1 MAPRK
6 NQSTK
11 AVVVAAAAVSSSNG
25 NGKDNSPG
33 TSNARAS
40 VCARAR
46 GSGGGGGGDD
56 VPALSSAFSPVPVAP
71 APGPASSSSSSASA
85 SSSAAQSPVP
95 ALIASSSCSY
105 SAAAGTGNRAGT
117 SRGARWM
124 SAPEQARLK
133 YVHVRAAA
141 SYIGVLKSP
150 FFPQDGAAYLSHLA
164 SVKARELEKM
174 KAKLEAAKLLSSLS
188 KDAAKAKSRS
198 KGSSKSSGS
207 PGGSGSSSS
216 SLGARLPVVG
226 VSGGL
231 ASCWI
236 PLYHGGDSSLSLLSV
251 EHDHDN
257 DNAKVEGGVMKK
269 NDHQGGGKGKG
280 KAVSAS
286 AAASSKEEAA
296 AAAAAGTE
304 STSSSSSSSSASG
317 DDRAGGN
324 KGSPRDNLS
333 SDNRVNNS
341 VDNLP
346 RPLPASSSSPSS
358 GAFAAAAAGTFNT
371 TTTTTNTSDTPFDT
385 TSASSANRGSTI
397 RGGFALPPAPSSPA
411 PPAPSSPAPPAPRL
425 APLLKGKTNL
435 TEDFFS
441 VVLAKPNPFNGFWT
455 VKCPDSDTSPG
466 PEAVPFPTAAEYT
479 HEASRPSIRS
489 QVSPGQPSLSSSDA
503 GGGSSNVRVDKRKDK
518 KMKQQKQKGEKK
530 KKGKSKHGKLPL
542 ESIAVLPVS
551 GVRGPPSRSWP
562 LPRWQGYIRNGDA
575 GHQNQHIKYMDE
587 GYVRHLWSEKL
598 EPHQQFARLRKAGL
612 VDAADAHGAGQM
624 MREPMVES
632 GIEGLITP
640 PTDRTHE
647 LELMVGAA
655 AEAQFDCSRI
665 HSRQV
670 VSAAPD
676 LAFTYSG
683 LAPSVVAEPAHH
695 HSGLASSVADE
706 PARTSTPT
714 VVDAIIAPLSRVEA
728 SGRAPAP
735 TVVAAPITPFS
746 SSFSATATPFVPR
759 SLAPDA
765 PEFVPSS
772 SSGERSE
779 RDSLSATADEFVP
792 PSSVVVAPAAVVTQQ
807 HQSLLSLS
815 SDPLSLVDLSSSSVA
830 QSEQPQQQ
838 QQQLTREE
846 LLSSLDPGRV
856 NSWTDYRRDHPRAAR
871 PVRPS
876 SHLGHQRN
884 RHQQVSVPRC
894 YSFPA
899 PASPPRDVS
908 LASPGSPPRYDPQP
922 SAEEQKT
929 PLAPAPFDP
938 SRPDFEEN
946 FPPLGQ
952 TGSVKLSK
960 PSKQQQQEPKASNDH
975 DHDHDEEEED
985 IYAASPV
992 LVSASAAAA
1001 DVVGGDGTGNNTAG
1015 ETSETRDTIEC
1026 AVSCEVDGSG
1036 EGAGTTSVGPAGPGP
1051 DVGPAPG
1058 AFPGGLPSTPFS
1070 AAPGA
1075 APLPDPG
1082 LPGLPVGMSTG
1093 APFHL
1098 AGTPYVHLY
1107 PDFVPGFELGMGMAM
1122 LHPAPGQY
1130 GLPNS
1135 MPPAPYPHGYGYQQP
1150 LPHPQHA
1157 QQPGHSQPLPRGE
1170 RRVHF
1175 ADFNTVIHLPASPGS
1190 GGIMLESVPQG
1201 RPDDATDGYC
1211 AGSGSASGPGFESL
1225 PLAAA
1230 SGFDS
1235 HNTPAFDQA
1244 ADTEPLPAPY
1254 NSFRSSSLGRFEGTW
1269 LESSA
1274 FAGLAASFASAA
1286 SAAFAFSAAPA
1297 FPAAAAAQASPQQ
1310 QQPGPP
1316 YFNPGHHHAPP
1327 AAPNPDFLPPH
1338 PRSAPPPFREPLE
1351 TVNVLDLVEDLR
1363 EAGVVEREAEA
1374 WQLRA
1379 PVGERT
1385 WDLHSGEEEVLGLG
1399 DEGEVREIRLEEVPV
1414 VVRELVEE
1422 IDEFDD

>member
-11 AVVVAAAAVSSSNG
+11 AV
-25 NGKDNSPG
+25 
-33 TSNARAS
+33 
-40 VCARAR
+40 
-46 GSGGGGGGDD
+46 
-56 VPALSSAFSPVPVAP
+56 VAP

-95 ALIASSSCSY
+95 ALIASSSSF
-105 SAAAGTGNRAGT
+105 SAAAGTGNRAGSQAGS

-198 KGSSKSSGS
+198 KLGSKSSGS
-207 PGGSGSSSS
+207 SGGSGSSSS
-216 SLGARLPVVG
+216 LWARLPVVG

-251 EHDHDN
+251 EHDN
-257 DNAKVEGGVMKK
+257 DNVKVEGGVMK
-269 NDHQGGGKGKG
+269 NDHEGGDKGKG
-280 KAVSAS
+280 KAVPAS
-286 AAASSKEEAA
+286 AAASSNEEAV

-304 STSSSSSSSSASG
+304 PSTSSLSSSSSASG

-324 KGSPRDNLS
+324 EGSPRDNLS
-333 SDNRVNNS
+333 SNNRVNNS

-346 RPLPASSSSPSS
+346 RPLPASSSSSS
-358 GAFAAAAAGTFNT
+358 SEAFAAAVAGTFNT
-371 TTTTTNTSDTPFDT
+371 TTTTPNTSDTPSDT
-385 TSASSANRGSTI
+385 TSASAANRGSTI
-397 RGGFALPPAPSSPA
+397 RGGFALPPAPSSPV
-411 PPAPSSPAPPAPRL
+411 PPAPRL

-435 TEDFFS
+435 TEDFLS

-503 GGGSSNVRVDKRKDK
+503 GGSSNVRVVDKRKDK
-518 KMKQQKQKGEKK
+518 KMKQQKQKGKK
-530 KKGKSKHGKLPL
+530 KVKSKHGKLPL
-542 ESIAVLPVS
+542 ESVAVLPVS

-562 LPRWQGYIRNGDA
+562 LPRWQGHIRNGDA

-612 VDAADAHGAGQM
+612 VDAADAHGAGHM

-655 AEAQFDCSRI
+655 AEAQLDFSRI
-665 HSRQV
+665 NSRQV

-714 VVDAIIAPLSRVEA
+714 VVDA
-728 SGRAPAP
+728 
-735 TVVAAPITPFS
+735 ITPFS

-792 PSSVVVAPAAVVTQQ
+792 PSSVVVAPTAVVTQQ

-815 SDPLSLVDLSSSSVA
+815 SDPLSFVDLSSSSVA
-830 QSEQPQQQ
+830 QPEQPQQP
-838 QQQLTREE
+838 QQQLPREE

-871 PVRPS
+871 PLRPS

-899 PASPPRDVS
+899 PASPPRSVS

-952 TGSVKLSK
+952 TGPVKLSK
-960 PSKQQQQEPKASNDH
+960 PSKQQQQEPKANLDAGNPPAPVAAQDDH
-975 DHDHDEEEED
+975 DHDHDEEED

-1036 EGAGTTSVGPAGPGP
+1036 EGAGTTSVGPDQTGGGDTNQARRGGPVSGLPVLVSGPGP

-1058 AFPGGLPSTPFS
+1058 AFPGGLPGTLFPAS
-1070 AAPGA
+1070 PGA
-1075 APLPDPG
+1075 TPLPG
-1082 LPGLPVGMSTG
+1082 PGLPVL
-1093 APFHL
+1093 P
-1098 AGTPYVHLY
+1098 V
-1107 PDFVPGFELGMGMAM
+1107 

-1130 GLPNS
+1130 GLPIFL
-1135 MPPAPYPHGYGYQQP
+1135 PPAPYPHGYGYQQP
-1150 LPHPQHA
+1150 PPHPQHA

-1175 ADFNTVIHLPASPGS
+1175 ADFNTVIHLPPSPGS
-1190 GGIMLESVPQG
+1190 GGVVLQSVPQG
-1201 RPDDATDGYC
+1201 RPDDTTDGDC
-1211 AGSGSASGPGFESL
+1211 AGAGSL

-1235 HNTPAFDQA
+1235 HDTSAFDQA

-1254 NSFRSSSLGRFEGTW
+1254 NSFRSSSLDPFEGTW

-1286 SAAFAFSAAPA
+1286 SAAFAFSAAPT

-1310 QQPGPP
+1310 Q
-1316 YFNPGHHHAPP
+1316 
-1327 AAPNPDFLPPH
+1327 PPH
-1338 PRSAPPPFREPLE
+1338 PRSAPPPFRELLE
-1351 TVNVLDLVEDLR
+1351 TVDVLDLVEDLR

-1399 DEGEVREIRLEEVPV
+1399 LELGLGDEGEVQEIRLEEVPV